1 MAIRN
6 GLKISFEVKQTI
18 FKNRWFMFVM
28 CEVYLRFKVTIFL
41 THNVTDIL
49 VRMEINV
56 FCLQVLTKKVY
67 RQSITYIYNTALY
80 SQQIYGFRMSYD
92 QGKMYFFELFQLAAE
107 ALKRFKGISEQNLK
121 NFFENFINY
130 QIFIFFNTQNTI

>member
-67 RQSITYIYNTALY
+67 R
-80 SQQIYGFRMSYD
+80 
-92 QGKMYFFELFQLAAE
+92 
-107 ALKRFKGISEQNLK
+107 
-121 NFFENFINY
+121 
-130 QIFIFFNTQNTI
+130 